1 MQPGKDDKSLGE
13 LFAELS
19 RDTATLLRKEM
30 ELARAEMSAKLS
42 RLGRHAAYIAIGC
55 GVAYAG
61 ALAIVAAIVIVLEA
75 IGLAWWAAALIVG
88 IAVALTGYLLIQRG
102 MSALQ
107 RDSLAPT
114 ETIET
119 LKENAAWAKGQRT

>member
-1 MQPGKDDKSLGE
+1 
-13 LFAELS
+13 
-19 RDTATLLRKEM
+19 M
-30 ELARAEMSAKLS
+30 ELARTEMTAKAA
-42 RLGRHAAYIAIGC
+42 RLGRHAAYIAIG
-55 GVAYAG
+55 GAVAYAG
-61 ALAIVAAIVIVLEA
+61 ALAIVAAIVIVLQA
-75 IGLAWWAAALIVG
+75 VGLAWWAAALIVG